1 MPTQTTRLIT
11 EGELARLSAG
21 LSLEAVAKR
30 VHKAPG
36 TVRAAESQ
44 GACYGTARLLSLA
57 TGARM
62 ECYLRPIRIE
72 VPNEI
77 YLALKKAA
85 NESKPKPLQK
95 SEQKR
100 SRVTAQLRTNYR
112 QERIARMV
120 RAIAGQAR
128 HD

>member
-1 MPTQTTRLIT
+1 
-11 EGELARLSAG
+11 
-21 LSLEAVAKR
+21 
-30 VHKAPG
+30 
-36 TVRAAESQ
+36 
-44 GACYGTARLLSLA
+44 
-57 TGARM
+57 M

-112 QERIARMV
+112 KERIARMV
-120 RAIAGQAR
+120 RAIAGG
-128 HD
+128 